1 MSSSIDLSNPGRS
14 IHVGVILLNSVTEL
28 LDLAPVGF
36 FSTISY
42 NFLKNL
48 PPLLVSDD
56 VKAKALDIQFH
67 WVTENGQSLAHLTGN
82 LHVSPTDSFATC
94 PPLDIVVLGAN
105 QVGYQAS
112 DIEKEFLRKCHAE
125 CTAFLCICGG
135 FEPAL
140 YAGLLEGAWPD
151 RDVDYADV
159 VPMA

>member
-1 MSSSIDLSNPGRS
+1 MLPIFRVIYHQDLNVSG
-14 IHVGVILLNSVTEL
+14 ISVTEL

-82 LHVSPTDSFATC
+82 LHVSPTVRPIF
-94 PPLDIVVLGAN
+94 VLYLRSIEYHLWSRQAN
-105 QVGYQAS
+105 KKK
-112 DIEKEFLRKCHAE
+112 EKKRERF
-125 CTAFLCICGG
+125 
-135 FEPAL
+135 
-140 YAGLLEGAWPD
+140 
-151 RDVDYADV
+151 
-159 VPMA
+159 